1 MKVMRNIH
9 AFLRKTLSGIFI
21 GNVQLNIPYYHVAVD
36 DETDTKSCNYPIQ
49 NEQDFRV

>member
-9 AFLRKTLSGIFI
+9 AFVRKPFSGNFT
-21 GNVQLNIPYYHVAVD
+21 GNVKLNIPYYHVAVD

-49 NEQDFRV
+49 NEQDFQV